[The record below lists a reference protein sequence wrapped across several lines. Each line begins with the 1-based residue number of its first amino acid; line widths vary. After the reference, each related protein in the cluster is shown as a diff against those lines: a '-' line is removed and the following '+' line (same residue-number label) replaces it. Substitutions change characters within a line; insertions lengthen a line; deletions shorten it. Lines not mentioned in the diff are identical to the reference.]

1 MIGQMTNKVIEG
13 YAITKEEAMGLF
25 DIPVDV
31 LAEKAH
37 EIRTALCGEA
47 FDMCTII
54 NGKSGKCPE
63 DCKYC
68 AQSGHYN
75 TQVEVFPLLEKDKI
89 VEDALRNEEKGVHRY
104 SVVTSGKCASEKE
117 VEELCEVYGSIRERS
132 NIKLCAS
139 HGLLG
144 YESFLKLRAAGVQR
158 YHNNL
163 ETSRRYFSN
172 ICTTHTYDEKIQTI
186 KDAQRA
192 GLEVCSGGIIGLG
205 ETDEDRVDMA
215 FELRDL
221 KIQSI
226 PLNLLNAIE
235 GTPLYGIE
243 KVGEDDFIKLAA
255 IYRFIN
261 PKATIRLAG
270 GRSLLVDFGKRL
282 FESGVNGTISGELLT
297 TYGNNTANDIKMI
310 SELGYSLTSTGGRE

>member
-104 SVVTSGKCASEKE
+104 SVVTSGKCASEKRWKNY
-117 VEELCEVYGSIRERS
+117 VKSMVLYVKGAIS
-132 NIKLCAS
+132 NFALP
-139 HGLLG
+139 
-144 YESFLKLRAAGVQR
+144 
-158 YHNNL
+158 
-163 ETSRRYFSN
+163 
-172 ICTTHTYDEKIQTI
+172 
-186 KDAQRA
+186 
-192 GLEVCSGGIIGLG
+192 
-205 ETDEDRVDMA
+205 TDCWDMKA
-215 FELRDL
+215 F
-221 KIQSI
+221 
-226 PLNLLNAIE
+226 
-235 GTPLYGIE
+235 
-243 KVGEDDFIKLAA
+243 
-255 IYRFIN
+255 
-261 PKATIRLAG
+261 
-270 GRSLLVDFGKRL
+270 
-282 FESGVNGTISGELLT
+282 
-297 TYGNNTANDIKMI
+297 
-310 SELGYSLTSTGGRE
+310 